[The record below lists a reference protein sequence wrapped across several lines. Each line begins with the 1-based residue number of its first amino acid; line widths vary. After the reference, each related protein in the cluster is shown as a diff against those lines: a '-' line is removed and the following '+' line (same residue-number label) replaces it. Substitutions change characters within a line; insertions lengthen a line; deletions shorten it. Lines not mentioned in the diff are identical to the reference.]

1 MTSFDV
7 QFWQIETRKGR
18 KPRVRW
24 VVAGNKFGES
34 FTTKGLAEAFRAK
47 LITAARNGEAFSTD
61 TGLPQSMERKLRNI
75 TFYQHALEFT
85 AAAWPAAAAKTRVSI
100 IESLAWVDTR
110 RHPGPARRPRPG
122 HPQASAAQ
130 EAQPGR
136 ARGRAGPRRDQSHRL
151 DPAGIPP
158 GQHPGRPLQSSQTS
172 STPWPSAS
180 TANPPAPNT
189 SPAAAAS
196 CTNASATPSARN
208 GSPPTRSAKPTC
220 PKAGPPPPNPTTP
233 STPAPSAAPNSSPPC
248 SSLRHHRQTARPALP
263 SLLRLHVLRPDAPLR
278 SRRPHQSQL
287 PPPRTRLGPPDL
299 RRLQPRRRAAPTP
312 TTARSTSTAA
322 SKAAPKAG
330 PAPAPAGPP
339 ARSRSPRSSS
349 PCCATTSRPT
359 APPPTA
365 ACSAPSAATPSS
377 PPPGGRSGRKSEP
390 PPSPP
395 TSSPR
400 RS

>member
-75 TFYQHALEFT
+75 TFYEHALEFT
-85 AAAWPAAAAKTRVSI
+85 AAAWPAAAAKTRISI
-100 IESLAWVDTR
+100 IESLARVIPIVTR
-110 RHPGPARRPRPG
+110 DLHGAPDPDVLRTSP
-122 HPQASAAQ
+122 AQ
-130 EAQPGR
+130 ETQPGR

-151 DPAGIPP
+151 DPAGLTP
-158 GQHPGRPLQSSQTS
+158 GQHAGRPLRRLRR
-172 STPWPSAS
+172 PRRP
-180 TANPPAPNT
+180 
-189 SPAAAAS
+189 
-196 CTNASATPSARN
+196 
-208 GSPPTRSAKPTC
+208 
-220 PKAGPPPPNPTTP
+220 GPPPRRQTRQPRILLPP
-233 STPAPSAAPNSSPPC
+233 PPRPAQMPRLRRPQETARRQPAQQSQPARRLDRPRQTRRHPRPPRRRQPRTRRQNAHR
-248 SSLRHHRQTARPALP
+248 LRHHRQTARPPLP
-263 SLLRLHVLRPDAPLR
+263 SVLRLHVLRPDAALR
-278 SRRPHQSQL
+278 SRRPHQNQL
-287 PPPRTRLGPPDL
+287 PPPRTRLGPPHL
-299 RRLQPRRRAAPTP
+299 RRLQPRRRDAPTP
-312 TTARSTSTAA
+312 TTAPSTSTAA

-330 PAPAPAGPP
+330 PRPAGPP
-339 ARSRSPRSSS
+339 AKSRSPRSSS

-365 ACSAPSAATPSS
+365 ACSAPSAAPPCS